1 MTRLA
6 LSDETQILNRLGDMD
21 DNLYR
26 GRVVK
31 SDVEYSVKTIR
42 NLLLELY
49 LTRSH
54 LDEDETD
61 ELNIG
66 ILAAH
71 QGVSD
76 AMRMFESN
84 KPI

>member
-6 LSDETQILNRLGDMD
+6 LSDETEILNRLSYMD

-26 GRVVK
+26 GKVVK

-49 LTRSH
+49 LTRSY
-54 LDEDETD
+54 LDEEEND
-61 ELNIG
+61 ELNDRIVN
-66 ILAAH
+66 AH
-71 QGVSD
+71 KKSE

>member
-6 LSDETQILNRLGDMD
+6 LSDENSILNRLGEMEK
-21 DNLYR
+21 NLYY
-26 GRVVK
+26 GTLLH
-31 SDVEYSVKTIR
+31 SDVEFSVKTIR

-49 LTRSH
+49 LTRSS

-61 ELNIG
+61 DLITS
-66 ILAAH
+66 ILAK
-71 QGVSD
+71 QQNVSTS
-76 AMRMFESN
+76 MRMFESN

>member
-6 LSDETQILNRLGDMD
+6 LSDETLILNRLSHMD
-21 DNLYR
+21 DNLYY
-26 GRVVK
+26 GKVTK
-31 SDVEYSVKTIR
+31 SDVEFSVKTIR

-49 LTRSH
+49 LTRSY
-54 LDEDETD
+54 LDEDETN

-71 QGVSD
+71 KGVSD
-76 AMRMFESN
+76 VMRMFESN